1 LGSSKALLAKRQG
14 LTRSHKV
21 NRDEDLCFASTN
33 NSSDVKQDIR
43 YAFRML
49 RKQPGFGTIAI
60 LTLALGIGA
69 NTAIFSIVNAVLLR
83 PLPYRD
89 ADRIMVLNESSGPGQ
104 DYSVALPDYFDWRND
119 NTVFE
124 HLAATHK
131 ESRNL
136 SGIPGRDPERVSCAS
151 VTRNFFNVV
160 GVSPETGRIFSE
172 DEDKVGAPPV
182 VVISD
187 RLWQRAFNRDPGLLG
202 RSITLHDQNF
212 TVIGV
217 MPPQIT
223 SPQDT
228 DAWFSIMRRSNN
240 PAWMDR
246 SHHPMIFVW
255 GKLKPGVTVDRA
267 RVEMKMI
274 AARLERTYP
283 ETNGKVYAVV
293 TPLLENLVGK
303 YRTNLGL
310 LLGAV
315 GLVLL
320 IACANLANLFAARG
334 AARAREFAIHAAVGA
349 TRGQIVKKLLIE
361 SFVIALLGGAL
372 GFFLAIWVR
381 DGLIAL
387 SPGNVSRFH
396 QISFDLPVL
405 GFTFLV
411 ASLTTMLFGLWPAWH
426 TSQADIQLALKAGS
440 AGSGDPPSAK
450 RARDWLVVS
459 EIALTLTLLVA
470 AGLVLKSFSHLQS
483 LLLGYEPRAL
493 FTARFELPWQ
503 KYNDRDKINTFA
515 KALLDKVRSLP
526 GVQNAAV
533 SSNGPLM
540 GGWQTGF
547 WREENQRPQ
556 PSDMLNSDLEVVG
569 GDYFSTLKVPLLR
582 GRAFNERDTKD
593 SPRVIIIDQ
602 AMAEQYFPGENP
614 IGKRLGVDPGNDNE
628 SYVMSEIVGVVARM
642 RFHAVDEMAPLPVI
656 YCSLGQAQ
664 RTSLTLFVRSTMA
677 STALER
683 AVRDAVTS
691 IDSSLPVFD
700 ARPMTDR
707 VRETWGAQRLLSFLF
722 SVFAGLAL
730 VLATIGLYGLLAYTT
745 LKRVPEIGIR
755 LALGARPAQIRA
767 LILSHGIQLLLIGS
781 AIGLVAAFGLSRA
794 LQSVLFEVKG
804 IDPRIYLGVGLI
816 LFGATLLAAWIPAR
830 RASRVDPIVALHTE

>member
-1 LGSSKALLAKRQG
+1 MSNLRL
-14 LTRSHKV
+14 
-21 NRDEDLCFASTN
+21 
-33 NSSDVKQDIR
+33 
-43 YAFRML
+43 AFRQL
-49 RKQPGFGTIAI
+49 IKNPAFSAVAI
-60 LTLALGIGA
+60 VTLALGIGA

-83 PLPYRD
+83 PLPYPD

-104 DYSVALPDYFDWRND
+104 DYSVALPDYFDWRNG

-136 SGIPGRDPERVSCAS
+136 SGVPGREPERISCAS
-151 VTRNFFNVV
+151 VTRNFFNIV
-160 GVSPETGRIFSE
+160 GLPPEIGRTFGE

-187 RLWQRAFNRDPGLLG
+187 RLWRRVFNADSSVLG

-217 MPPQIT
+217 MPPQVT
-223 SPQDT
+223 SPQDS
-228 DAWFSIMRRSNN
+228 DVWLSMMRRSNN
-240 PAWMDR
+240 PVWMQR
-246 SHHPMIFVW
+246 FIHPMIYVW
-255 GKLKPGVTVDRA
+255 GKLKPGVTLEQA
-267 RVEMKMI
+267 RTEMKGI
-274 AARLERTYP
+274 AARLEKAYP
-283 ETNGKVYAVV
+283 ETNGQETAVV
-293 TPLLENLVGK
+293 TPLLDNLVGK

-349 TRGQIVKKLLIE
+349 TRWQIIRKLLLE
-361 SFVIALLGGAL
+361 SFLIAILGGAL
-372 GFFLAIWVR
+372 GFFIAVWLR
-381 DGLIAL
+381 DALIAL
-387 SPGNVSRFH
+387 GPAGVARFQ

-405 GFTFLV
+405 GFTFLI
-411 ASLTTMLFGLWPAWH
+411 ASLTTMIFGLWPAWQ
-426 TSQADIQLALKAGS
+426 TSRADVQLALKAGS

-450 RARDWLVVS
+450 RARDWFVIS
-459 EIALTLTLLVA
+459 EIALTMTLLVA
-470 AGLVLKSFSHLQS
+470 AGLILKSFSRLQS
-483 LLLGYEPRAL
+483 LSLGYEPRAL

-515 KALLDKVRSLP
+515 EALLDKVRGLP

-547 WREENQRPQ
+547 WREENPRPQ

-569 GDYFSTLKVPLLR
+569 GDYFSTLRVPLLR

-614 IGKRLGVDPGNDNE
+614 IGKRLGVDAGNDE
-628 SYVMSEIVGVVARM
+628 EGWAMSEIVGVVGRI
-642 RFHAVDEMAPLPVI
+642 RFHAIDEMAPLPVI
-656 YCSLGQAQ
+656 YCSLGQAR

-677 STALER
+677 SAGLEH
-683 AVRDAVTS
+683 AIRDAVS
-691 IDSSLPVFD
+691 GIDPSLPVFD
-700 ARPMTDR
+700 ARPMLDR
-707 VRETWGAQRLLSFLF
+707 VQETWGTHRLLSFLF
-722 SVFAGLAL
+722 SIFAGLAL
-730 VLATIGLYGLLAYTT
+730 LLATIGLYGLLAYTT
-745 LKRVPEIGIR
+745 LKRVREIGIR

-767 LILSHGIQLLLIGS
+767 LVLSHGLQLLLIGS
-781 AIGLVAAFGLSRA
+781 IIGLLSALALSRA
-794 LQSVLFEVKG
+794 LQSVLFDVKG
-804 IDPRIYLGVGLI
+804 IDPRIYFGVGLL
-816 LFGATLLAAWIPAR
+816 LFGATLLASWIPAR
-830 RASRVDPIVALHTE
+830 RASRVDPIIALRTE

>member
-1 LGSSKALLAKRQG
+1 MNNFRLALRQ
-14 LTRSHKV
+14 LTK
-21 NRDEDLCFASTN
+21 NPAFAA
-33 NSSDVKQDIR
+33 V
-43 YAFRML
+43 
-49 RKQPGFGTIAI
+49 AI

-83 PLPYRD
+83 PLPYPD
-89 ADRIMVLNESSGPGQ
+89 ANRIMVLNESAGPGQ
-104 DYSVALPDYFDWRND
+104 DFSVALPDYFDWQRD
-119 NTVFE
+119 NAAFE

-136 SGIPGRDPERVSCAS
+136 SGVPGRDPERVSCTS
-151 VTRNFFNVV
+151 VTRNFFNIV
-160 GVSPETGRIFSE
+160 GLPAEIGRTFSE

-187 RLWQRAFNRDPGLLG
+187 RLWQRAFNRDPAVLG
-202 RSITLHDQNF
+202 RSITLHDQSV
-212 TVIGV
+212 TIIGV
-217 MPPQIT
+217 MPPEMT

-228 DAWFSIMRRSNN
+228 DIWFSLMRRSNN

-246 SHHPMIFVW
+246 SHHPMIYVW
-255 GKLKPGVTVDRA
+255 GKLKPGVTAAQA
-267 RVEMKMI
+267 RTQMKTI
-274 AARLERTYP
+274 AARLEKTYP

-293 TPLLENLVGK
+293 TPLLDNLVGK
-303 YRTNLGL
+303 YKTNLAL

-349 TRGQIVKKLLIE
+349 TRGEIIKKLLIE
-361 SFVIALLGGAL
+361 SFVIAVIGGVV
-372 GFFLAIWVR
+372 GFFLAVWVR
-381 DGLIAL
+381 EGLIAL
-387 SPGNVSRFH
+387 SPGDVSRFH

-405 GFTFLV
+405 GFTFLI
-411 ASLTTMLFGLWPAWH
+411 ASLTTVLFGLWPAW
-426 TSQADIQLALKAGS
+426 QASHADVQLALKEGS

-450 RARDWLVVS
+450 RARDWLVIS

-470 AGLVLKSFSHLQS
+470 AGLVLKSFSRLQS
-483 LLLGYEPRAL
+483 LSLGYEPRAL
-493 FTARFELPWQ
+493 FTARFELPWRV
-503 KYNDRDKINTFA
+503 YNNRDKIDTFA
-515 KALLDKVRSLP
+515 KALLDKVRAIP
-526 GVQNAAV
+526 GVQSAAI

-547 WREENQRPQ
+547 WREENPRPQ

-569 GDYFSTLKVPLLR
+569 GDYFKTLKVPLPR
-582 GRAFNERDTKD
+582 GRTFNERDTKD

-602 AMAEQYFPGENP
+602 AMAEQYFPGEDP
-614 IGKRLGVDPGNDNE
+614 IGKRLGVDAGNDNE
-628 SYVMSEIVGVVARM
+628 GWVMSEIVGVVAKM

-677 STALER
+677 SASLER
-683 AVRDAVTS
+683 AIHDAVTS

-707 VRETWGAQRLLSFLF
+707 VRETWGSQRLLSFLF

-745 LKRVPEIGIR
+745 VKRVREIGIR
-755 LALGARPAQIRA
+755 LALGARPNQIRM
-767 LILSHGIQLLLIGS
+767 LVLSHGMQLLLNGS
-781 AIGLVAAFGLSRA
+781 TIGLIAAIALSRA
-794 LQSVLFEVKG
+794 LQSVLFEVEG
-804 IDPRIYLGVGLI
+804 IDPRVYLGVGLL
-816 LFGATLLAAWIPAR
+816 LFIATFLASWIPAR
-830 RASRVDPIVALHTE
+830 RASRIDPIVALRTE

>member
-1 LGSSKALLAKRQG
+1 MSNFRLALRQ
-14 LTRSHKV
+14 LIK
-21 NRDEDLCFASTN
+21 NP
-33 NSSDVKQDIR
+33 
-43 YAFRML
+43 AFSAV
-49 RKQPGFGTIAI
+49 AI
-60 LTLALGIGA
+60 VTLALGIGA

-83 PLPYRD
+83 PLPYPD

-136 SGIPGRDPERVSCAS
+136 SGIPGREPERISCAS
-151 VTRNFFNVV
+151 VTRNFFNIV
-160 GVSPETGRIFSE
+160 GLPPEIGRTFGE

-187 RLWQRAFNRDPGLLG
+187 RLWRRVFNADPSVLG

-217 MPPQIT
+217 MPPQVT
-223 SPQDT
+223 SPQDS
-228 DAWFSIMRRSNN
+228 DVWLSMMRRSNN
-240 PAWMDR
+240 AVWMQR
-246 SHHPMIFVW
+246 FIHPMIYVW
-255 GKLKPGVTVDRA
+255 GKLKPGVTVTQARA
-267 RVEMKMI
+267 EMKAI

-283 ETNGKVYAVV
+283 DTNGKETAVV

-310 LLGAV
+310 LLGSV

-334 AARAREFAIHAAVGA
+334 AARSREFAIHVAVGA
-349 TRGQIVKKLLIE
+349 TRGEIIKKLLIE

-372 GFFLAIWVR
+372 GFFLAVWVR

-387 SPGNVSRFH
+387 SPGDVSRFH
-396 QISFDLPVL
+396 QVAFNLPVL
-405 GFTFLV
+405 GFTFV
-411 ASLTTMLFGLWPAWH
+411 IASLSTVLFGLWPAW
-426 TSQADIQLALKAGS
+426 QASHADVQVALKTGS
-440 AGSGDPPSAK
+440 SGSGDPPSAK
-450 RARDWLVVS
+450 RARDWLVIS

-470 AGLVLKSFSHLQS
+470 AGLVLKSFSRLQS
-483 LLLGYEPRAL
+483 LSLGYEPRSL

-503 KYNDRDKINTFA
+503 RYKDRDKVNLFT
-515 KALLDKVRSLP
+515 KTLLDKVRALP
-526 GVQNAAV
+526 GVQSAAV

-547 WREENQRPQ
+547 WREENPRPQ

-569 GDYFSTLKVPLLR
+569 GDYFSTLKAPLLR
-582 GRAFNERDTKD
+582 GRMFNERDTKD

-614 IGKRLGVDPGNDNE
+614 IGKRLGVDLGNDNE
-628 SYVMSEIVGVVARM
+628 SFVMSEIVGVVGRM
-642 RFHAVDEMAPLPVI
+642 RFHAIDEMAPLPVI
-656 YCSLGQAQ
+656 YCSLGQVH
-664 RTSLTLFVRSTMA
+664 RTSLTLFVRSTIA
-677 STALER
+677 SASLDREI
-683 AVRDAVTS
+683 RDAVTS

-700 ARPMTDR
+700 ARPMIDR
-707 VRETWGAQRLLSFLF
+707 VHETWGVQRLLSFLF

-745 LKRVPEIGIR
+745 LKRIREIGIR

-767 LILSHGIQLLLIGS
+767 LVFSHGLQLLLIGS
-781 AIGLVAAFGLSRA
+781 TIGLLAALALSRA
-794 LQSVLFEVKG
+794 LQSVLFEAG
-804 IDPRIYLGVGLI
+804 WLDPRIYLGGGVL
-816 LFGATLLAAWIPAR
+816 LFVATLLASWIPAR
-830 RASRVDPIVALHTE
+830 RATQVDPIEALRAE

>member
-1 LGSSKALLAKRQG
+1 M
-14 LTRSHKV
+14 
-21 NRDEDLCFASTN
+21 N
-33 NSSDVKQDIR
+33 NLR
-43 YAFRML
+43 LAFRQL
-49 RKQPGFGTIAI
+49 IKNPAFAAVAI
-60 LTLALGIGA
+60 ITLALGIGA

-83 PLPYRD
+83 PLPYPD

-104 DYSVALPDYFDWRND
+104 DYSVALPDYFDWRKD

-136 SGIPGRDPERVSCAS
+136 SGIPGRDPERISCAS
-151 VTRNFFNVV
+151 VTRNFFNIV
-160 GVSPETGRIFSE
+160 GLPPEIGRTFSE

-182 VVISD
+182 VVISE
-187 RLWQRAFNRDPGLLG
+187 RLWRRVFNADPSVLG
-202 RSITLHDQNF
+202 RSITLHDKNY

-217 MPPQIT
+217 MPLQVT

-228 DAWFSIMRRSNN
+228 DVWLSMMQRSNN
-240 PAWMDR
+240 SVWMQR
-246 SHHPMIFVW
+246 FIHPMIYVW
-255 GKLKPGVTVDRA
+255 GKLKPDVTLEQA
-267 RVEMKMI
+267 RTEMKGI
-274 AARLERTYP
+274 AARLEETYP
-283 ETNGKVYAVV
+283 DTNRNETAKV

-310 LLGAV
+310 LLAAV
-315 GLVLL
+315 GLVML

-334 AARAREFAIHAAVGA
+334 AARSREFAIHVAVGA
-349 TRGQIVKKLLIE
+349 TRGEIVKKLLIE

-387 SPGNVSRFH
+387 SPGDVSRFH

-405 GFTFLV
+405 GFTFLI
-411 ASLTTMLFGLWPAWH
+411 ASLTTVLFGLWPAW
-426 TSQADIQLALKAGS
+426 QASHADVQLALKTGS
-440 AGSGDPPSAK
+440 SGSGDPPSAK
-450 RARDWLVVS
+450 RARDWLVIS

-470 AGLVLKSFSHLQS
+470 AGLVLKSFSRLQS
-483 LLLGYEPRAL
+483 LSLGYEPRAL
-493 FTARFELPWQ
+493 FSARFELPWQ
-503 KYNDRDKINTFA
+503 KYNDRDKITIFS
-515 KALLDKVRSLP
+515 KALIDKVRALP
-526 GVQNAAV
+526 GIHNAAV

-547 WREENQRPQ
+547 WREENPRPQ
-556 PSDMLNSDLEVVG
+556 PSDMLNSDLEVIG

-628 SYVMSEIVGVVARM
+628 NYVMSEIVGVVGRM
-642 RFHAVDEMAPLPVI
+642 RFHSIDEMAPLPVI

-677 STALER
+677 SAALER
-683 AVRDAVTS
+683 AIRDAVS
-691 IDSSLPVFD
+691 AVDPSLPVFD
-700 ARPMTDR
+700 ARPMTNR
-707 VRETWGAQRLLSFLF
+707 VQETWGTQRLLSFLF

-745 LKRVPEIGIR
+745 LKRVREIGIR

-767 LILSHGIQLLLIGS
+767 LVLSHGLQLLLIGS
-781 AIGLVAAFGLSRA
+781 VIGLVAAFALSRA
-794 LQSVLFEVKG
+794 MQSVLFEVKG
-804 IDPRIYLGVGLI
+804 IDPRIYLGVGAL
-816 LFGATLLAAWIPAR
+816 LFAATFFASWVPAR
-830 RASRVDPIVALHTE
+830 RASRVDPIIALRAE